1 MNSLIK
7 SSLLPNSDI
16 GGEYLIEPRK
26 ESAGHHNPQ
35 KAKSPEDQARRIIA
49 QAEDDARAL
58 VEEANAEAELIRDTA
73 YQEGYE
79 AGMCQLNSERE
90 AIVEQIHQIEA
101 AAADEIECFWVKIEP
116 ELLRLSVEIAS
127 KIVRHNIEETDG
139 FVLTTVKEGIRQL
152 RDRQDLKVRVNP
164 KDYTLMREEKDEV
177 LSSCDGIRNLE
188 IIDDRRVGE
197 GGCII
202 ESCNGDLDARI
213 ETQLSEAERA
223 LLEASRYGRSEEPS
237 ES

>member
-7 SSLLPNSDI
+7 SNLLPSSDI
-16 GGEYLIEPRK
+16 GDEYLIEPGK
-26 ESAGHHNPQ
+26 ELAGSLNSI
-35 KAKSPEDQARRIIA
+35 KAKSPEAKAREMIA
-49 QAEDDARAL
+49 QAKDDARAL
-58 VEEANAEAELIRDTA
+58 VSEAQTEAESIRDSA

-79 AGMCQLNSERE
+79 AGMSRLNDEHE
-90 AIVEQIHQIEA
+90 AMVEQIHQIEV
-101 AAADEIECFWVKIEP
+101 AADDEVGRFWVKIEP

-188 IIDDRRVGE
+188 IIDDRRVDE

-202 ESCNGDLDARI
+202 ESNNGDLDARI
-213 ETQLSEAERA
+213 ETQLSETERA
-223 LLEASRYGRSEEPS
+223 LLEASRYGRSEEPA